1 VSRVKLPPPLPPEAE
16 KWLRTYGAQLR
27 KQLDQPLW
35 REQLEHIRRIEVA
48 LAALLKLRATP
59 PPRKRKRKPG
69 GGSKRKLT
77 DKEIAK
83 LQKAYRRELKKDPY
97 VRNQE
102 AAVAYVR
109 ALLPKAKR
117 DLSSSTFVRWV
128 LRPVLAQV
136 RGK

>member
-1 VSRVKLPPPLPPEAE
+1 MSRVKLPRPLPPGTE

-27 KQLDQPLW
+27 KQLDQPLL

-48 LAALLKLRATP
+48 LTALLKLRAKP

-69 GGSKRKLT
+69 GGRKRKLA

-83 LQKAYRRELKKDPY
+83 LQKAYRRQLTKDRSW
-97 VRNQE
+97 RNQE
-102 AAVAYVR
+102 AAVAHVM

-117 DLSSSTFVRWV
+117 DLSPSTLVRWII
-128 LRPVLAQV
+128 RPVLAEV